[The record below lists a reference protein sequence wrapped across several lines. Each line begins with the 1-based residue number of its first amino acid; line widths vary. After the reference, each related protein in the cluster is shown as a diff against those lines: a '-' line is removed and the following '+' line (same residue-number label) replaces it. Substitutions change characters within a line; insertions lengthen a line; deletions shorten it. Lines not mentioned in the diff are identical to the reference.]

1 MRYNKGSELWFRKPK
16 WASTTNSYSFFFLNE
31 QYIIG
36 FRSWTVA
43 PRNITINNVG
53 YKESSFGYQVFHFVQ
68 YPYPFRKFWRYIAL
82 NKNIAIFEELMILSI
97 TIHILIVRQFY
108 SYTCLQCHI
117 SYNYKTFNVLMTAI
131 MVAPWLK
138 QAKYP
143 GGGGHSTILLYTRAT
158 RKTREKGSFSDSGAC
173 RVSGVKNA
181 NNFEKGYVF

>member
-1 MRYNKGSELWFRKPK
+1 MGKHYKFAQL
-16 WASTTNSYSFFFLNE
+16 FLKE
-31 QYIIG
+31 QYIIK
-36 FRSWTVA
+36 FRFWTVA
-43 PRNITINNVG
+43 PRNIEINNVG
-53 YKESSFGYQVFHFVQ
+53 YNESIVQGQESSFGYQVFHFVQ

-158 RKTREKGSFSDSGAC
+158 RKTREKGSFSDSGASRAW
-173 RVSGVKNA
+173 RV
-181 NNFEKGYVF
+181 

>member
-117 SYNYKTFNVLMTAI
+117 SYNYRTFNVFMTAI
-131 MVAPWLK
+131 LWWASGY
-138 QAKYP
+138 QA
-143 GGGGHSTILLYTRAT
+143 
-158 RKTREKGSFSDSGAC
+158 
-173 RVSGVKNA
+173 
-181 NNFEKGYVF
+181 

>member
-1 MRYNKGSELWFRKPK
+1 MCDTIRDRNYGLGNLNGQVLQIRT
-16 WASTTNSYSFFFLNE
+16 AFFFLNE

-53 YKESSFGYQVFHFVQ
+53 YNESIVQGQESSFGYQVFHFVQ

-143 GGGGHSTILLYTRAT
+143 LGALDNIAVHTR
-158 RKTREKGSFSDSGAC
+158 DQ
-173 RVSGVKNA
+173 KNA
-181 NNFEKGYVF
+181 WKG

>member
-16 WASTTNSYSFFFLNE
+16 WASTTNSYSFFFFLNE

-53 YKESSFGYQVFHFVQ
+53 YNESIVQGQESSFGYQVFHFVQ
-68 YPYPFRKFWRYIAL
+68 YPYPFRNFWRYIAL

-143 GGGGHSTILLYTRAT
+143 GGGAT
-158 RKTREKGSFSDSGAC
+158 RLYCCTHARPEKRVKRVVFSDSGASRAW
-173 RVSGVKNA
+173 RV
-181 NNFEKGYVF
+181 